1 MIKMR
6 KVLVLFIITTIPG
19 LIFITV
25 RQVYKYNQVD
35 AEVNSLI
42 MSQRELF
49 EKNKRMVANLSILS
63 SPERIDSLAGDMPDL
78 NNGALD
84 TVRIKIEPEDRSNN
98 D

>member
-1 MIKMR
+1 MR
-6 KVLVLFIITTIPG
+6 KILVLFIIATIPG

-25 RQVYKYNQVD
+25 RQVYKYNKVD
-35 AEVNSLI
+35 AEVKSLI
-42 MSQRELF
+42 ISQRELF

-63 SPERIDSLAGDMPDL
+63 SPERIDSLASDMPDL

>member
-1 MIKMR
+1 MR
-6 KVLVLFIITTIPG
+6 KFLVLLIIATIPG

-42 MSQRELF
+42 TSQRELF

-63 SPERIDSLAGDMPDL
+63 SPGRIDKLASDMPDL
-78 NNGALD
+78 DNGAID
-84 TVRIKIEPEDRSNN
+84 TVRIKIEPEDGSSN

>member
-1 MIKMR
+1 MR
-6 KVLVLFIITTIPG
+6 KFLVLLIIATIPG

-35 AEVNSLI
+35 AEVSSLI
-42 MSQRELF
+42 TSQRELF

-63 SPERIDSLAGDMPDL
+63 SPGRIDKLASDMQDL
-78 NNGALD
+78 DNGAID
-84 TVRIKIEPEDRSNN
+84 TVRIKIEPEEGSSN

>member
-1 MIKMR
+1 
-6 KVLVLFIITTIPG
+6 
-19 LIFITV
+19 IFITV
-25 RQVYKYNQVD
+25 RQVYKYNKVD

-63 SPERIDSLAGDMPDL
+63 SPERIDSLASGMPDL
-78 NNGALD
+78 DNGALD

>member
-1 MIKMR
+1 MR
-6 KVLVLFIITTIPG
+6 KIFVLFIIATIPG
-19 LIFITV
+19 LVFITV
-25 RQVYKYNQVD
+25 RQVYKYNQVN

-63 SPERIDSLAGDMPDL
+63 SPERIDSLAEDMPNL

-84 TVRIKIEPEDRSNN
+84 TVRIKIEPYDGSSN

>member
-1 MIKMR
+1 MR
-6 KVLVLFIITTIPG
+6 KIFVLFIIATIPG
-19 LIFITV
+19 LVFITV
-25 RQVYKYNQVD
+25 RQVYKYNQVN

-63 SPERIDSLAGDMPDL
+63 SPERIDSLAEDMSNL

-84 TVRIKIEPEDRSNN
+84 TVRIKIEPYDGSSN

>member
-1 MIKMR
+1 MR
-6 KVLVLFIITTIPG
+6 KFLVLLIIATIPG

-42 MSQRELF
+42 TSQRELF

-63 SPERIDSLAGDMPDL
+63 SPGRIDKLASDMPDL
-78 NNGALD
+78 DNGAID
-84 TVRIKIEPEDRSNN
+84 TVRIKIEPEEGGSN

>member
-1 MIKMR
+1 MR
-6 KVLVLFIITTIPG
+6 KILVLFMIATIPG

-49 EKNKRMVANLSILS
+49 EENKRMVANLSILS
-63 SPERIDSLAGDMPDL
+63 SPGRIDSLAGDMPNL
-78 NNGALD
+78 TNGAPD
-84 TVRIKIEPEDRSNN
+84 TIRIKIEPYDGSSN